1 MLRGL
6 VGEVLEDLADLGV
19 VIWLLGA
26 PFTEERDKMEG
37 DIRTFLFVLISSLLI
52 SSCVLI
58 FHCYLFVF
66 IIIIRTSAPSIYCN
80 MFEVHLVT
88 SLNRLS
94 TSLSTHKHKTSQA
107 QLTWAQKH
115 TSKGQN
121 KCKNVTQTSL
131 NTTDS
136 LSLMSHIFC
145 SRTSQQ
151 HKAQHIMDCIPSTSA
166 SAGGTAL

>member
-6 VGEVLEDLADLGV
+6 VGEVLEDLADLGF

-37 DIRTFLFVLISSLLI
+37 DIRTFLFVLIYSLLI

-66 IIIIRTSAPSIYCN
+66 IIINRTSAPSIYCN
-80 MFEVHLVT
+80 MFQVHLVN

-94 TSLSTHKHKTSQA
+94 TSLSTHKHKTSHA
-107 QLTWAQKH
+107 QLT
-115 TSKGQN
+115 
-121 KCKNVTQTSL
+121 
-131 NTTDS
+131 
-136 LSLMSHIFC
+136 
-145 SRTSQQ
+145 
-151 HKAQHIMDCIPSTSA
+151 
-166 SAGGTAL
+166 